1 MVVCLVLLKAGC
13 DTVRE
18 KLEVAQQKKRKG
30 RKKRQNEEEDG
41 MGLAEDQG
49 IIFSDEDEGEGSP
62 IEMTMVNRAEGG
74 GSGKKRRP
82 RKDSDS
88 LSESAE
94 EPDLK
99 LFDDNDADEENRAA
113 QPQDPVNAGVA
124 YNPFDEAN
132 SQPVQQD
139 LM

>member
-1 MVVCLVLLKAGC
+1 LNGIFWSFIWCVEWIVYIAIIVVCLVLLKAGC

-30 RKKRQNEEEDG
+30 RKKRQNEEDDG

-49 IIFSDEDEGEGSP
+49 VTFSDDEEEGDGSP
-62 IEMTMVNRAEGG
+62 IEMTLVNRAEGK

-82 RKDSDS
+82 RQDSDS
-88 LSESAE
+88 LSESTE
-94 EPDLK
+94 ERDLK

-113 QPQDPVNAGVA
+113 
-124 YNPFDEAN
+124 
-132 SQPVQQD
+132 
-139 LM
+139 